1 MYGLNWCKDL
11 TAVQLVKKEFVLL
24 IKHQSTFISPKCFQW
39 FVNIMQCVQ
48 EI

>member
-11 TAVQLVKKEFVLL
+11 TAVQLVKKECVLL
-24 IKHQSTFISPKCFQW
+24 VRDQSTFISLKCFQW
-39 FVNIMQCVQ
+39 FVNIMQCAQ